1 MSTGGAPATEVPA
14 DIALAVRRQKGALR
28 TLRAEGL
35 ILPLLLLVLVIG
47 STGLEAGVG
56 TGVALV
62 LAFLPLP
69 LVAAIMFRLDRF
81 EPEPTRILVRTFL
94 WGAGAATFIGIVIN
108 TTVGLT
114 AGDFVATVVSAPVVE
129 ETAKALALLFVIRR
143 RPGFLDGVHDG
154 IVYAV
159 WVALGFATVENVLY
173 YAEAFITEGWEGIT
187 ILVALRGVMTPF
199 CHPIF
204 TAMTGI
210 GLGVAVGRGWG
221 RGGIAFG
228 FLVGLAVAILLHAL
242 WNLSAMTGATIAVYL
257 AGYLPLAAI
266 GTALLLGGSRRERRI
281 LIRGLA
287 PEEAAG
293 TLPAAEVALLT
304 ARGRARALLRRR
316 ARRAGRE
323 ARRMLHQYEA
333 AAYELAHANAVGRR
347 PGGPEPAQA
356 AAAYRACLVEAR
368 AHLLRDASGV
378 LPAAAGSG

>member
-1 MSTGGAPATEVPA
+1 MSTPAPVEMPA

-35 ILPLLLLVLVIG
+35 ILPLLLLALVLG

-56 TGVALV
+56 TGLALV

-94 WGAGAATFIGIVIN
+94 WGAGAATFVALIIN
-108 TTVGLT
+108 TAVGLT
-114 AGDFVATVVSAPVVE
+114 LGDFASTVISAPVVE
-129 ETAKALALLFVIRR
+129 ESAKALALLFVIRK

-159 WVALGFATVENVLY
+159 WVALGFAMVENVLY
-173 YAEAFITEGWEGIT
+173 YAEAFITEGWGGIT
-187 ILVALRGVMTPF
+187 LLFALRGVMTPF

-210 GLGVAVGRGWG
+210 GIGVAVARGWG
-221 RGGIAFG
+221 RGGLAFG
-228 FLVGLAVAILLHAL
+228 LLLGLAVAIVLHAL

-257 AGYLPLAAI
+257 VGYLPLAAI
-266 GTALLLGGSRRERRI
+266 GIALLLGGSRRERRI
-281 LIRGLA
+281 LTRGLA

-304 ARGRARALLRRR
+304 ARGRARAQLRRR

-347 PGGPEPAQA
+347 PGGPEPAAA

-368 AHLLRDASGV
+368 TWLVRDAPGV
-378 LPAAAGSG
+378 LPAAAPTG

>member
-1 MSTGGAPATEVPA
+1 MATGGASATEVPA

-28 TLRAEGL
+28 MLRAEGL
-35 ILPLLLLVLVIG
+35 ILPLLLLVLVIA
-47 STGLEAGVG
+47 STGVEAGVG

-94 WGAGAATFIGIVIN
+94 WGAGAATFVALIIN
-108 TTVGLT
+108 TAVGLT
-114 AGDFVATVVSAPVVE
+114 LGEFASTVISAPVVE
-129 ETAKALALLFVIRR
+129 EAAKALALLFVIRR

-154 IVYAV
+154 VVYAV
-159 WVALGFATVENVLY
+159 WVALGFAMVENVLY

-187 ILVALRGVMTPF
+187 ILFALRGVMTPL

-228 FLVGLAVAILLHAL
+228 FLIGLAVAIILHAL

-257 AGYLPLAAI
+257 AGYLPLAVI
-266 GTALLLGGSRRERRI
+266 GIALVLGGSRRERRI
-281 LIRGLA
+281 LTRGLA
-287 PEEAAG
+287 TEEAAG
-293 TLPAAEVALLT
+293 TLSAAEVALLT
-304 ARGRARALLRRR
+304 ARGRSRAQLRRR
-316 ARRAGRE
+316 ARRVGRE

-333 AAYELAHANAVGRR
+333 AAYELAHANAVGQR
-347 PGGPEPAQA
+347 PGGLEPQQA
-356 AAAYRACLVEAR
+356 AVAYRACLVEAR
-368 AHLLRDASGV
+368 EHLLRDAPGV
-378 LPAAAGSG
+378 LPVAAPTG